1 MHVRAKCLDCWAIDY
16 QCGTILFHDDG
27 VAILMDGGGEILEF
41 LHFIYK
47 DIQSF
52 GLEVRKN
59 GYVCLP
65 SM

>member
-1 MHVRAKCLDCWAIDY
+1 
-16 QCGTILFHDDG
+16 
-27 VAILMDGGGEILEF
+27 MDGGGETLEF
-41 LHFIYK
+41 LHFIYE

-52 GLEVRKN
+52 GLEVRKR